1 MDYLLENLI
10 TKTGLTLP
18 DREAYLQDPALIY
31 MRWAAEWETPEWML
45 DYDLKKE
52 QLFGGK
58 GTQDVWV
65 NAHRADHLGKPGY
78 PTSAN
83 VSAWTY
89 APLQELYLKD
99 NQGGASAP
107 LTKFKISTLEEAL
120 TVCRGRLFIVP
131 DKPSLWQ
138 YISTTDV
145 MKDSDPYFLFPAM
158 QKTGNYESILISYG
172 KPGGNFL
179 NFTENWRRLADQ
191 GVRLIMTNDP
201 LGMVRFAAKYHN
213 Q

>member
-65 NAHRADHLGKPGY
+65 NAHRADHLGKPG
-78 PTSAN
+78 
-83 VSAWTY
+83 
-89 APLQELYLKD
+89 
-99 NQGGASAP
+99 
-107 LTKFKISTLEEAL
+107 
-120 TVCRGRLFIVP
+120 
-131 DKPSLWQ
+131 
-138 YISTTDV
+138 
-145 MKDSDPYFLFPAM
+145 
-158 QKTGNYESILISYG
+158 
-172 KPGGNFL
+172 GNFL
-179 NFTENWRRLADQ
+179 NVTENWRRLADQ